1 MNRFQ
6 TWQVIAW
13 SALSYIPLV
22 AGIAWVVFALGH
34 WSRPQSELFATSG
47 FLIGAAA
54 SSVLFLPVF
63 RLRAP
68 RRKFL
73 GLSVREYTIVSV
85 AMAVVLA
92 AMLAM
97 TAIMLR

>member
-1 MNRFQ
+1 LE

-13 SALSYIPLV
+13 GSALSYIPVV

-54 SSVLFLPVF
+54 SSVLFLPVL

-68 RRKFL
+68 TRKFL
-73 GLSVREYTIVSV
+73 GLSVSQYTLISV
-85 AMAVVLA
+85 AMGVLLA

-97 TAIMLR
+97 TAITLR